1 MLRRKGLK
9 QVKRIQTENNK
20 SENST
25 EVEIKG
31 SFVTSDPIISL
42 RIGIHSHSWV
52 VQFIKRPQIVRK

>member
-25 EVEIKG
+25 KVEIKG
-31 SFVTSDPIISL
+31 SFVTSDPIISR
-42 RIGIHSHSWV
+42 RIGIHSYSWV
-52 VQFIKRPQIVRK
+52 VQFIKRPQIVSK

>member
-25 EVEIKG
+25 KVEIKG
-31 SFVTSDPIISL
+31 SFVTSDLIISR
-42 RIGIHSHSWV
+42 RIGIHSHS
-52 VQFIKRPQIVRK
+52 

>member
-25 EVEIKG
+25 K
-31 SFVTSDPIISL
+31 FVTSDPIISR

-52 VQFIKRPQIVRK
+52 VQFIQRPQIVRE